1 MTDLLIVL
9 DKPKELDTKGWNI
22 NFKQLLTPKRG
33 AYPYH
38 YFRDEL
44 YESPDKKFACLFYT
58 INEYSMGSETG
69 LTGIFVN
76 KSEPTLLANP
86 KNQWFDYQGDRSL
99 IFSDNFLFLRKLAYN
114 QNEKLS
120 GTPFV
125 VFDLTN
131 KIFCFVD
138 FDATSVYY
146 SPIKTAD
153 NVYKF
158 NLDTPE
164 EIKYT
169 SLSNR
174 HEQTFDLTTFKYY
187 SFDKLDKIMELYFA
201 EKKNGC

>member
-1 MTDLLIVL
+1 
-9 DKPKELDTKGWNI
+9 
-22 NFKQLLTPKRG
+22 
-33 AYPYH
+33 
-38 YFRDEL
+38 
-44 YESPDKKFACLFYT
+44 
-58 INEYSMGSETG
+58 MGSETG

-76 KSEPTLLANP
+76 KNEPTLLANP

-164 EIKYT
+164 EIKHT

-174 HEQTFDLTTFKYY
+174 HEQTFDLMTFKYY